1 MERETSISGRT
12 IALFAAVLAMA
23 ALAALASADEAV
35 AQQEAWVLDEI
46 VINPEGHPTDFVVG
60 ETPDF
65 YESPRY
71 DGTFERYELSDTA
84 MVHRSRRVDRG
95 EERWNMTTQISMTG
109 PPEVLVAGDEVTVAA
124 TAVATGSAGVW
135 NPFDQFE
142 FRSAGVGLSGERFM
156 AVGLNPAHYPPT
168 AAVSP
173 TFTVPAPWSDE
184 AEIRIAGLLWNCAAC
199 SVEWVYRPDTRPSAP
214 PARCKGRPATIT
226 APSGTV
232 GNRLVG
238 TPGDDVI
245 VGTPGADR
253 IDGRGGR
260 DVICGRGGDDVITGG
275 RGADRLFGEGGDDTI
290 RGGGGSDRMVGGP
303 GNDTLVGGPGSDVAL
318 GGPGTDRC
326 AAEREK
332 SCERE
337 PAIDGPRVDW
347 TMPDRYGEASRNGI
361 VRPTRNPFPKRF
373 RVEFELRRGNGKR
386 CATDD
391 RVVARSRRGSFRTPR
406 PQRPCTIIGR
416 FPEGTHRVVFD
427 LSTAAGRGR
436 TRVEVV
442 VQDWLIVGI
451 GDSNGSGEGTP
462 DIALGTRRGVRWVDR
477 QCHRSANSHQALS
490 AAALER
496 RDRKTSVT
504 FVHLACSG
512 AQIRNGL
519 LRGYEGI
526 EPAAGRRL
534 RPQLDELD
542 RMANRREV
550 DAVLVS
556 AGVND
561 LRFGEMVPFCVKWRD
576 CPNTTWETF
585 GDETLAEVMDGFI
598 TRLPRLYARLARRLE
613 RAGIPAKRV
622 YITEYFDSTND
633 ANGDRCDPLI
643 RVGVGPASRDF
654 DRAEATWAAESVLGR
669 LNATVRKAAVD
680 HRWRVVRGAEQG
692 FLPHG
697 YCAGAARWIV
707 TREDSK
713 REQGD
718 QFGTLHANFEGNMYQ
733 RDRVVALVRSDFI
746 SPTGG
751 IRPPR

>member
-1 MERETSISGRT
+1 MMRKTRTSAPSV
-12 IALFAAVLAMA
+12 ALFTAVLAMA
-23 ALAALASADEAV
+23 TVAAVAMADEAA

-46 VINPEGHPTDFVVG
+46 IINPDDHPTEFVVG
-60 ETPDF
+60 ETPGF
-65 YESPRY
+65 FESPRY
-71 DGTFERYELSDTA
+71 DGTFERYEITDEA
-84 MVHRSRRVDRG
+84 IVHRSRRVDTG
-95 EERWNMTTQISMTG
+95 EERWNMTTTVAITG
-109 PPEVLVAGDEVTVAA
+109 PPEVLVAGDEATVAA

-142 FRSAGVGLSGERFM
+142 FRSEGVGLIGERFM
-156 AVGLNPAHYPPT
+156 AVGLNPAYYPQT
-168 AAVSP
+168 AAVNP
-173 TFTVPAPWSDE
+173 TFTVPVPWSDE
-184 AEIRIAGLLWNCAAC
+184 AEFRIAGVLWNCAAC
-199 SVEWVYRPDTRPSAP
+199 SVQWVYRVDTRPA
-214 PARCKGRPATIT
+214 ARCKGRLATIT
-226 APSGTV
+226 APPGTV
-232 GNRLVG
+232 GARLVG

-245 VGTPGADR
+245 VGTPGPDR

-260 DVICGRGGDDVITGG
+260 DLVCAGDGDDVIGG
-275 RGADRLFGEGGDDTI
+275 GPGADRLFGEGGNDTI
-290 RGGGGSDRMVGGP
+290 RGGGGRDRMSGGP
-303 GNDTLVGGPGSDVAL
+303 GNDTIIGGSGRDVAL

-326 AAEREK
+326 AAEREI

-337 PAIDGPRVDW
+337 PAIAGPRVEW
-347 TMPDRYGEASRNGI
+347 TMPDRYGEASPDGI
-361 VRPTRNPFPKRF
+361 VRPSRNPFPRRF
-373 RVEFELRRGNGKR
+373 KVEFELRRGNGKR
-386 CATDD
+386 CAADD
-391 RVVARSRRGSFRTPR
+391 RVVARSRQGRFRTPR
-406 PQRPCTIIGR
+406 PQRPCTIVGW

-427 LSTAAGRGR
+427 LATGAGRGR

-462 DIALGTRRGVRWVDR
+462 DIPRGIRQRVRWVDR

-496 RDRKTSVT
+496 RDRRTSVT

-534 RPQLDELD
+534 RPQLGALRDIA
-542 RMANRREV
+542 RRREV

-598 TRLPRLYARLARRLE
+598 ARLPDLYARLARRLE
-613 RAGIPAKRV
+613 RAGIPAERV

-654 DRAEATWAAESVLGR
+654 DQAEATWAAESVLGR
-669 LNATVRKAAVD
+669 LNDAVRAAAVR
-680 HRWRVVRGAEQG
+680 HGWTAVRGAEQG
-692 FLPHG
+692 FVRHG
-697 YCAGAARWIV
+697 YCAGAARWII
-707 TREDSK
+707 TRQDSK
-713 REQGD
+713 RRQGD
-718 QFGTLHANFEGNMYQ
+718 QFGTLHANLEGNEFQ
-733 RDRVVALVRSDFI
+733 RDRVVALVRDDFI
-746 SPTGG
+746 SPSGG